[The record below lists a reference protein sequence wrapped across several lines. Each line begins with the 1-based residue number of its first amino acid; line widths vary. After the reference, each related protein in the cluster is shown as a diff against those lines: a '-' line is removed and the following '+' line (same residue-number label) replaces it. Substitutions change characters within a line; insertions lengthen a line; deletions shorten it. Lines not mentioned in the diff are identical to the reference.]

1 PIAPEFRYREADPSG
16 IVENE
21 ICPVYAARVTNTLAI
36 NDDEVMEYQWV
47 ELDALFRALDAT
59 PWAFSPWMVQ
69 EANTAREKLSAF
81 AAQ

>member
-1 PIAPEFRYREADPSG
+1 VI
-16 IVENE
+16 
-21 ICPVYAARVTNTLAI
+21 
-36 NDDEVMEYQWV
+36 EYQWV